1 SVIML
6 ITIIGMFAEDY
17 FRDWK
22 VEQRLFYDVEE
33 EMAKREVLANAP
45 RDERVGEIAKRE
57 RELRDLKAAQK
68 QREADFEKSLGD
80 LPARK
85 LKAENDRADVK
96 AKVDSVKSLYDIA
109 VEQHAQGTESQEALA
124 YKHELDG
131 LTKRLHELTEEVE
144 KNQREY
150 DER

>member
-1 SVIML
+1 MAASDATYRKTRTLNILFAVSSVIML

-57 RELRDLKAAQK
+57 RELSDLKAAQK
-68 QREADFEKSLGD
+68 QAQADFEKSLGD

-85 LKAENDRADVK
+85 LKAEN
-96 AKVDSVKSLYDIA
+96 
-109 VEQHAQGTESQEALA
+109 
-124 YKHELDG
+124 
-131 LTKRLHELTEEVE
+131 
-144 KNQREY
+144 
-150 DER
+150 